1 MRGVHCTEG
10 ILFASK
16 HRRVAKIENL
26 HVSFVRK
33 NEKNTCILRKVWYN
47 KYRRFIF
54 PEECA

>member
-26 HVSFVRK
+26 HASFVRK

-47 KYRRFIF
+47 N
-54 PEECA
+54 EDD

>member
-26 HVSFVRK
+26 HASFCPEKRK
-33 NEKNTCILRKVWYN
+33 
-47 KYRRFIF
+47 KYLH
-54 PEECA
+54 PAKSMV